1 MPRTVQVKICG
12 LTNLADAMQA
22 TDAGADFLGF
32 IFYPPSKRATT
43 PAVVRQIV
51 AELRQRPYCPT
62 LVGVFVNE
70 SGPTVADL
78 LDECDLDLAQLHGEE
93 VPFLIND
100 PRSILYGRCYKALR
114 PQTMAEAEIEAEW
127 FIAEA
132 PKVRPTLLIDAYHPH
147 LYGGTGDLSDWE
159 IGRQLAQTTS
169 GLMLAGGLTP
179 GNVWQAVREVQPF
192 GVDVASGVEASPGRK
207 DHTAVREFIAA
218 AKEVVLPDE

>member
-12 LTNLADAMQA
+12 LTNLADAVQA
-22 TDAGADFLGF
+22 TEAGADFLGF

-43 PAVVRQIV
+43 PTVVRHIV
-51 AELRQRPYCPT
+51 AELRQRPHCPT

-100 PRSILYGRCYKALR
+100 PRSILYGHCYKALR
-114 PQTMAEAEIEAEW
+114 PQTLAEAEIEAEW

-132 PKVRPTLLIDAYHPH
+132 PRVRPTLLIDAYHPH

-159 IGRQLAQTTS
+159 IGRQLAQTTE

-179 GNVWQAVREVQPF
+179 ANVWQAVRDVRPF

-218 AKEVVLPDE
+218 AKEVRLE

>member
-51 AELRQRPYCPT
+51 AELRQRPHCPT

-179 GNVWQAVREVQPF
+179 ANVWQAVREVQPF

-218 AKEVVLPDE
+218 AKEVRLE

>member
-12 LTNLADAMQA
+12 LTNLADAVQA
-22 TDAGADFLGF
+22 TEAGADFLGF

-43 PAVVRQIV
+43 PTVVRQIV
-51 AELRQRPYCPT
+51 AELRQRPHCPT

-114 PQTMAEAEIEAEW
+114 PQTLAEAEIEAEW

-132 PKVRPTLLIDAYHPH
+132 LGVRPTLLIDAYHPH

-159 IGRQLAQTTS
+159 IGRQLAQTTD

-179 GNVWQAVREVQPF
+179 GNVWQAVRDVRPF

-218 AKEVVLPDE
+218 AKEVRLDQ